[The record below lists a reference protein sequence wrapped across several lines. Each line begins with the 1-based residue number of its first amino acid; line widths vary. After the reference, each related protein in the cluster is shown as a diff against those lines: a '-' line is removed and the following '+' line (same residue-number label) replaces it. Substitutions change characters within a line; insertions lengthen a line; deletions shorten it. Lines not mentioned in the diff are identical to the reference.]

1 LRPGLIGGGCA
12 VTTSLS
18 IDRFEGPKNEIAVLV
33 AADGRSFDL
42 PCWLLPK
49 DAKAGDVIN
58 LSIDRD
64 AEATAR
70 LVAKT
75 KKIQADLAKGD
86 DGKDI
91 QL

>member
-1 LRPGLIGGGCA
+1 M
-12 VTTSLS
+12 TTSLS
-18 IDRFEGPKNEIAVLV
+18 IDRYEGSKKEIAVLV
-33 AADGRSFDL
+33 ADDGRSFDL
-42 PCWLLPK
+42 PRWLLPK
-49 DAKAGDVIN
+49 GAKAGDVVS

-64 AEATAR
+64 PGATAQ

-75 KKIQADLAKGD
+75 KKVQADLAKGD